1 MHEKI
6 QKIQNG
12 NGHGLSAAGKF
23 LPAVQ
28 TGCCCFS
35 TDEFSE
41 TDSYRS
47 RTWEDDPG

>member
-12 NGHGLSAAGKF
+12 NGHGLSTAGKF

-47 RTWEDDPG
+47 RTWGL